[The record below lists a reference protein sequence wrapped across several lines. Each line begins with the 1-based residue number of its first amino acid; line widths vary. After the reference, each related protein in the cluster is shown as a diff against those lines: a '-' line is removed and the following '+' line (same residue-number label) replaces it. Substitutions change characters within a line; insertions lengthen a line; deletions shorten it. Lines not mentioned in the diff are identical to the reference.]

1 MPANQL
7 PVIEPADPTQDSQ
20 TPPQEAPTASP
31 AGAPEAGTPAPLP
44 PSLLKVPAFQG
55 LLAGAPPALSM
66 KVKGSEDRDE
76 VKMVRK
82 NAEALQEA
90 GMGFYLSLNKEYGVI
105 YNQLRIHPADLVAA
119 DKAGKLLVV
128 APDFDAVNHEV
139 SKSGGNHPAIHAT
152 PPVAAIPAAV
162 SAQSPPQMASGKF
175 SPPLPASAARK
186 ILQQRIA
193 NMQPSAPTGG
203 PMPGA
208 GVIANQVAKP
218 VI

>member
-1 MPANQL
+1 
-7 PVIEPADPTQDSQ
+7 V
-20 TPPQEAPTASP
+20 
-31 AGAPEAGTPAPLP
+31 
-44 PSLLKVPAFQG
+44 
-55 LLAGAPPALSM
+55 AGAPPALSM

-76 VKMVRK
+76 VKLVQK
-82 NAEALQEA
+82 NAQALQEA
-90 GMGFYLSLNKEYGVI
+90 GMGFYLSLNKQVGVI
-105 YNQLRIHPADLVAA
+105 YNQLRIHPEDIVAA
-119 DKAGKLLVV
+119 DKAGKLLMV

-139 SKSGGNHPAIHAT
+139 AKAGGNHPAIHAT
-152 PPVAAIPAAV
+152 PPVAAAPAPV
-162 SAQSPPQMASGKF
+162 SSREAPQIASGKF

-208 GVIANQVAKP
+208 GVIANQIAKP

>member
-1 MPANQL
+1 MPSQI
-7 PVIEPADPTQDSQ
+7 PVVEPIDPNVDQSAQ
-20 TPPQEAPTASP
+20 TPPPEAPQASP
-31 AGAPEAGTPAPLP
+31 EAAAPAPLP
-44 PSLLKVPAFQG
+44 PSLLKVPAFQA
-55 LLAGAPPALSM
+55 LVAGSPAAVSM

-76 VKMVRK
+76 VKMVQK

-90 GMGFYLSLNKEYGVI
+90 GMGFYLSLNKQIGVMF
-105 YNQLRIHPADLVAA
+105 NQLRIHPQDLVAA
-119 DKAGKLLVV
+119 DKAGKLLMV

-139 SKSGGNHPAIHAT
+139 SKAGRDHPALHAA
-152 PPVAAIPAAV
+152 PPVAAMPAPV
-162 SAQSPPQMASGKF
+162 SAQSAPQMASGKF

-208 GVIANQVAKP
+208 GILANQIARP